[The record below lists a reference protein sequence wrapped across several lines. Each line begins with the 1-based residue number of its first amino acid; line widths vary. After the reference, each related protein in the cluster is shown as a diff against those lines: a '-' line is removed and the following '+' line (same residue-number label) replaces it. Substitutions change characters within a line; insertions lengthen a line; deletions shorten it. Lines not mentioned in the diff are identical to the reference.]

1 MSLLGTPIF
10 TIGAVDLKGD
20 EGRKRVEEFIKNVD
34 EKIRIVVA
42 NDVNLMQRFNDELN
56 IIANKGFHF
65 TLARR
70 CTIPASREMEFM
82 TANICESFG
91 NCSFYLADKAPV
103 GCACPFEIMYIK
115 QLTEGFIESTNID
128 PENSFL
134 DMQSLTEY
142 VTYSLNFFRASRAM
156 ASSSI
161 VMMSKEE
168 TKFGTNYTKSMSYY
182 NEIMEMASRHMA
194 RIKKEM
200 ILTRESRVIYKML
213 DNKTDPKTEKEE
225 KLADAYY
232 SGESIDMIEQAEK
245 NKWK

>member
-1 MSLLGTPIF
+1 MDLLGTPIF

-20 EGRKRVEEFIKNVD
+20 EGRKKVEEFIKNVD
-34 EKIRIVVA
+34 EKIRIIVA
-42 NDVNLMQRFNDELN
+42 NDANLMQRFNDELN

-70 CTIPASREMEFM
+70 CAVPASREMEFM

-142 VTYSLNFFRASRAM
+142 VTYSLNFFSKILFLFV
-156 ASSSI
+156 I
-161 VMMSKEE
+161 VSFRK
-168 TKFGTNYTKSMSYY
+168 KFFFKFLNSFIREIQKIKRFAQVFIIKSYLF
-182 NEIMEMASRHMA
+182 
-194 RIKKEM
+194 KFF
-200 ILTRESRVIYKML
+200 
-213 DNKTDPKTEKEE
+213 
-225 KLADAYY
+225 
-232 SGESIDMIEQAEK
+232 
-245 NKWK
+245 

>member
-1 MSLLGTPIF
+1 MDLLGTPIF

-34 EKIRIVVA
+34 EKIRVVVA
-42 NDVNLMQRFNDELN
+42 NDANLMQRFNDELN

-70 CTIPASREMEFM
+70 CAVPASREMEFM

-115 QLTEGFIESTNID
+115 QLTEGFMESMKID
-128 PENSFL
+128 PEGNFM
-134 DMQSLTEY
+134 DMQALMEY
-142 VTYSLNFFRASRAM
+142 VTYALNFFRASRAIA
-156 ASSSI
+156 ASSMI
-161 VMMSKEE
+161 MMTKED
-168 TKFGTNYTKSMSYY
+168 TKFGTNYIKATSYY
-182 NEIMEMASRHMA
+182 NEIMDTSSRHMA

-200 ILTRESRVIYKML
+200 VSTRESRLIYKLL
-213 DNKTDPKTEKEE
+213 DAKKDPKAEKEKGLVE
-225 KLADAYY
+225 ACYTGDT
-232 SGESIDMIEQAEK
+232 IDMIEEK
-245 NKWK
+245 VEKK